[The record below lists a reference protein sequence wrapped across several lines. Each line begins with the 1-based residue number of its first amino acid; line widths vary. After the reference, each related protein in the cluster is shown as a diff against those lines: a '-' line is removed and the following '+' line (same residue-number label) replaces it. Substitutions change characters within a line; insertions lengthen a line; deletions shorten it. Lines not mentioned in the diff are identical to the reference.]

1 MPLARIGSA
10 VGGAAMVRDFGA
22 KLRITAAALG
32 CASQKDLC
40 ARFREANPGTIFELD
55 RSYKWMQGRALPR
68 SVGLYEDW
76 AALLGTEQPDRA
88 CCSRARSTSSSIWS
102 AIATRSAGT
111 PLPLGRASR
120 RHAAAE
126 ARPTAVTKRGS
137 SGRGI
142 ATWSAPTPGIAF
154 LVVLSPGQDHSRR
167 VGHRGHRRGRAGA
180 AGHHDLQRAD
190 IVGPRPAERAGEG
203 QPRRSFRPDRCRR
216 RVPGVDVPV
225 PSRGAGERAGRRG
238 VRRQLV
244 RCRSPAR
251 REPDGADSHT
261 GRNGGGARGVEP
273 VCRRDAAAF
282 GRPRGARH
290 SRRGVSR
297 AGRAAGRVPAGR
309 STRAAASRRTA
320 ASIPSWRW
328 RSTGCSSGALR
339 APACSRS
346 RGGRGAPRATRCGSY
361 RARPP
366 GRPAG
371 APTSGRSGRR
381 GRAAGDG
388 GPARPRGRPRA
399 PGSGPHRPRVGGC
412 RGPHAVP

>member
-1 MPLARIGSA
+1 
-10 VGGAAMVRDFGA
+10 MVRDFGA

-76 AALLGTEQPDRA
+76 AALLGTGRSIA
-88 CCSRARSTSSSIWS
+88 HGCSRARSTSSSIWS

-111 PLPLGRASR
+111 PLPLGRASWSVQQRTR
-120 RHAAAE
+120 R
-126 ARPTAVTKRGS
+126 RPTAVTKRGS

-142 ATWSAPTPGIAF
+142 ATWSAPTPGMR
-154 LVVLSPGQDHSRR
+154 VPWSSVSPGQDHSRG

-203 QPRRSFRPDRCRR
+203 QPRDLSRPERCRR

-225 PSRGAGERAGRRG
+225 RSRGAGERAGRRG

-297 AGRAAGRVPAGR
+297 GGRAAGRIPCGAI
-309 STRAAASRRTA
+309 TRAAASRRTE
-320 ASIPSWRW
+320 ASIPSWRS

-339 APACSRS
+339 APAYSRS
-346 RGGRGAPRATRCGSY
+346 RGERGAPRATQCGSW
-361 RARPP
+361 RAR
-366 GRPAG
+366 RM
-371 APTSGRSGRR
+371 SRR
-381 GRAAGDG
+381 WPCLWTR
-388 GPARPRGRPRA
+388 
-399 PGSGPHRPRVGGC
+399 
-412 RGPHAVP
+412 